1 MNTTAPRIAPQPL
14 PLPPDLAERMNR
26 LLPPGFPPPQIFLT
40 VARHGELFKEMVD
53 SGLLGPTG
61 LADRRRLAPA
71 LREAVILRTCV
82 AARCDYEFNLH
93 EQTISRRMGLSDA
106 QIADLRAAT
115 PDAALWAPEL
125 LAVFQLVDGLVQR
138 LDVSDASWAAL
149 RQHFDEAVLLEMTQ
163 LVGHYTGVAMLAAL
177 ARPAFDRYRQRR
189 VDDRPSAP

>member
-1 MNTTAPRIAPQPL
+1 MNTTTLPRIAPQTL

-26 LLPPGFPPPQIFLT
+26 LLPAGMPPPQIFLT

-71 LREAVILRTCV
+71 LREAVILRTCS

-93 EQTISRRMGLSDA
+93 EQTISRRMGLSAA
-106 QIADLRAAT
+106 QIADLRKPA
-115 PDAALWAPEL
+115 PDAALWTPEL
-125 LAVFQLVDGLVQR
+125 LAVLRLVDGLVQR
-138 LDVSDASWAAL
+138 LDVDDATWAEVRL
-149 RQHFDEAVLLEMTQ
+149 HFDEPALLEITQ

-177 ARPAFDRYRQRR
+177 ARPAFDRYR
-189 VDDRPSAP
+189 

>member
-1 MNTTAPRIAPQPL
+1 MNTSSLTRIAPATL
-14 PLPPDLAERMNR
+14 PLPSDVAERMAR
-26 LLPPGFPPPQIFLT
+26 LVPSGMAPPQIFLT

-71 LREAVILRTCV
+71 LREAVILRTCA

-93 EQTISRRMGLSDA
+93 EQTISRRMGLSGE

-115 PDAALWAPEL
+115 PDAALWSPAL
-125 LAVFQLVDGLVQR
+125 LAVLGLVDGLVLR
-138 LDVSDASWAAL
+138 LAVDDATWAAL
-149 RQHFDEAVLLEMTQ
+149 REHFDEAALLEITQ

-177 ARPAFDRYRQRR
+177 ARPALDRYR
-189 VDDRPSAP
+189 

>member
-1 MNTTAPRIAPQPL
+1 MNFTPTPRIAPRTL

-26 LLPPGFPPPQIFLT
+26 LLPAGMAPPQIFLT

-71 LREAVILRTCV
+71 LREAIILRTCV

-93 EQTISRRMGLSDA
+93 EQTISRRMGLSAA
-106 QIADLRAAT
+106 QIADLHEPV
-115 PDAALWAPEL
+115 PDTALWTPEL
-125 LAVFQLVDGLVQR
+125 LAVLRLVDGLVRR
-138 LDVSDASWAAL
+138 LDVDDATWADV
-149 RQHFDEAVLLEMTQ
+149 RPHFDEAALLEITQ

-177 ARPAFDRYRQRR
+177 ARPAFDRYR
-189 VDDRPSAP
+189 